1 MGYEGKT
8 VAMVGAGPANL
19 NAAKVLASEGIKVDI
34 YEKEAEVGGA
44 VYTGIPDFRM
54 PKAFIAKLKA
64 ELDELGVVFHMN
76 TTVGKDITFEELKN
90 KYDRILIGVGA
101 QIENKFGM
109 EGDGYEA
116 GLTLLYNLN
125 ILKKHE
131 EYKNRYHKA
140 IVWGGGNVAM
150 DCSASL
156 ARILPDVRIVYRRSE
171 AEMPASKK
179 EIKDNMAVGV
189 KFEYLENIKDLILD
203 ENGKVKGVHIAK
215 MELGEPDSSGRRRPV
230 EIPGSTYEFDCDLVV
245 AAIGQRVDFSAFEG
259 VDKTDTHL
267 STVENVYIT
276 GDAYTGPK
284 NIGLAVK
291 DGKDAAKEILDS
303 FS

>member
-1 MGYEGKT
+1 MSYEGKT

-19 NAAKVLASEGIKVDI
+19 NAAKILAAEGVKVDI
-34 YEKEAEVGGA
+34 YEKESEVGGA

-54 PKAFIAKLKA
+54 PKAFIAKLR
-64 ELDELGVVFHMN
+64 DELLALGVKFHMN
-76 TTVGKDITFEELKN
+76 TTVGKDISFEELKN
-90 KYDRILIGVGA
+90 HYDRVLLGIGA
-101 QIENKFGM
+101 QVENKFGM

-179 EIKDNMAVGV
+179 EIKDNLAAGV

-215 MELGEPDSSGRRRPV
+215 MELGEPDASGRRRPV
-230 EIPGSTYEFDCDLVV
+230 EIPGSIYEFACDLVV
-245 AAIGQRVDFSAFEG
+245 AAIGQHVDFSAFKG
-259 VDKTDTHL
+259 VEKTETHQ
-267 STVENVYIT
+267 STIENVFIT
-276 GDAYTGPK
+276 GDAYLGPK
-284 NIGLAVK
+284 TIGLAVK
-291 DGKDAAKEILDS
+291 DGKETAQEILDS
-303 FS
+303 FK